1 MGLLTFSGKAYVGVL
16 LQPGHPLLEI
26 WATVL
31 DSATVSNH
39 TLVVVE

>member
-1 MGLLTFSGKAYVGVL
+1 MGPLTFSGKTYVRVL
-16 LQPGHPLLEI
+16 LQPRHPLLEI
-26 WATVL
+26 RATVL

>member
-1 MGLLTFSGKAYVGVL
+1 MGLLTFSGKTYISVL

-31 DSATVSNH
+31 DGATVPNH
-39 TLVVVE
+39 TLVPVG